1 MCGVLEKKLPL
12 FSRAGIMVVV
22 VVPIKGV
29 DITKDLNKKRIIGLF
44 YHIKMI
50 N

>member
-22 VVPIKGV
+22 VVPIKGA
-29 DITKDLNKKRIIGLF
+29 DITKD
-44 YHIKMI
+44 
-50 N
+50 